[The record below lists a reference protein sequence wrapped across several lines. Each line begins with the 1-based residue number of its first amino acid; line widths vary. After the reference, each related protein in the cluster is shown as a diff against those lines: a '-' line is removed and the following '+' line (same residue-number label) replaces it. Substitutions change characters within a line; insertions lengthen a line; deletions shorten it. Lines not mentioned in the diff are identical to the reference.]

1 MSLTTTLSAST
12 SEVDAPAAV
21 LPSII
26 FNSAVVTV
34 APSNILSSAGVEV
47 IVSVAATANK
57 AA

>member
-12 SEVDAPAAV
+12 SEVDVADV

-47 IVSVAATANK
+47 IVSVAATASK